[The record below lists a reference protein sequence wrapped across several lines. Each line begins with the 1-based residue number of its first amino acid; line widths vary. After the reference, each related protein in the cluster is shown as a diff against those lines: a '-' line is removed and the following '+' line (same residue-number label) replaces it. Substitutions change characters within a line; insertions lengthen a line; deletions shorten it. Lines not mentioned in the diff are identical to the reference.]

1 MTHSILNG
9 PQWTWKVRMSASR
22 HGLGTSHS
30 KDKRATPSEQLHE
43 KRLKSL
49 ARVSAFMS
57 LFSDQLVI
65 REDMQLSL
73 CLVAMLSVRQPVS
86 R

>member
-30 KDKRATPSEQLHE
+30 KDKRATPRKKTE
-43 KRLKSL
+43 KPRSGFGIHVIVLGP
-49 ARVSAFMS
+49 ARHSRGHACNVSK
-57 LFSDQLVI
+57 
-65 REDMQLSL
+65 R
-73 CLVAMLSVRQPVS
+73 
-86 R
+86 

>member
-49 ARVSAFMS
+49 ARVSVFMS

-65 REDMQLSL
+65 REDMH
-73 CLVAMLSVRQPVS
+73 AMCLSVRQPVS